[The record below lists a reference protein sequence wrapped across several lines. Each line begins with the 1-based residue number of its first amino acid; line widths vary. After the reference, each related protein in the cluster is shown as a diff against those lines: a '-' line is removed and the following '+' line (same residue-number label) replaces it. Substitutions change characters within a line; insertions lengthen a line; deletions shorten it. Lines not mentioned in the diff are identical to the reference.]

1 LNAPCISA
9 LSGAKNCMTER
20 NEEEMRGEGKERQRV
35 RKKEEGREHTET
47 VANP

>member
-1 LNAPCISA
+1 
-9 LSGAKNCMTER
+9 MTER